1 MGSEPAKKI
10 GPLTT
15 SPGIHCMNLPTKT
28 FMSWHLCWSAIAD
41 PALLGPWQDIGNE
54 PLIGHSVHA

>member
-1 MGSEPAKKI
+1 
-10 GPLTT
+10 
-15 SPGIHCMNLPTKT
+15 MNLPTKT